1 MNSERD
7 LLRLILKCG
16 WADVEK
22 LEEIISTSEF
32 FDIDLDKVFDSLEFE
47 GISIDFH
54 TIMEEV
60 MSQTF
65 YKIADEIESLYSGEE
80 EVINYLREEAP
91 YRIYLNYLDSWWNI
105 EVLDNSDLFD
115 KNKIFKEIINE
126 VKNLLED

>member
-47 GISIDFH
+47 GTSIDFH

-60 MSQTF
+60 MRQTF

>member
-60 MSQTF
+60 MRQTF

>member
-60 MSQTF
+60 MRQTF

-126 VKNLLED
+126 VKKLLED

>member
-60 MSQTF
+60 MRQTF
-65 YKIADEIESLYSGEE
+65 YKIADEIESLYTGEE

>member
-1 MNSERD
+1 MR
-7 LLRLILKCG
+7 
-16 WADVEK
+16 
-22 LEEIISTSEF
+22 
-32 FDIDLDKVFDSLEFE
+32 
-47 GISIDFH
+47 
-54 TIMEEV
+54 
-60 MSQTF
+60 QTF

>member
-1 MNSERD
+1 MVEVGF
-7 LLRLILKCG
+7 LKCG

-60 MSQTF
+60 MRQTF